1 MLKKEMASYLFR
13 VKADWDPRNLW
24 RDIVIGGARSLE
36 DLHRTIN
43 TSFEI
48 GFDHLWFFGIDRDFW
63 RSRRMYKSPM
73 DFENLPKWMEYL
85 DHLSGI
91 NEVEVNAAGV
101 SIDELNLKVGDRLCY
116 LFDYADEWRFY
127 LILKKILED
136 EPSQKEPMIVKGK
149 GEIF

>member
-1 MLKKEMASYLFR
+1 MASYLFR

-36 DLHRTIN
+36 DLHRAIN

-48 GFDHLWFFGIDRDFW
+48 GFEHLWFFGTDKDYW
-63 RSRRMYKSPM
+63 KSHRMYKSPT
-73 DFENLPKWMEYL
+73 DFENLPKWMEFW
-85 DHLSGI
+85 DSLSGI
-91 NEVEVNAAGV
+91 SESEVNAAGV

-136 EPSQKEPMIVKGK
+136 EPSQKEPVTVKGK
-149 GEIF
+149 GEIFR

>member
-1 MLKKEMASYLFR
+1 MASYLFR

-24 RDIVIGGARSLE
+24 RDIVIGGSRSLE
-36 DLHRTIN
+36 DLHRAIN

-48 GFDHLWFFGIDRDFW
+48 GFDHLWFFGTDRDFW

-73 DFENLPKWMEYL
+73 DFENLLKWMEYW
-85 DHLSGI
+85 DRLSGRR
-91 NEVEVNAAGV
+91 EAEVNAAGV

-136 EPSQKEPMIVKGK
+136 EPSQKEPVIVKGK
-149 GEIF
+149 GEIFR